1 MIYTNIQADK
11 TVDGLKEI
19 QKELRGIIGDAPIT
33 EEELAFAA
41 DNFVVGLPGE
51 NETSQDVASSYLSIL
66 QYGLEDTHYN
76 DLVPEVQA
84 ITVDAVNAAARN
96 LINPD
101 AMTWVIV
108 GDLAQIEAPI
118 REMGLGEVT
127 VLDVEGKVLR

>member
-1 MIYTNIQADK
+1 M
-11 TVDGLKEI
+11 
-19 QKELRGIIGDAPIT
+19 
-33 EEELAFAA
+33 
-41 DNFVVGLPGE
+41 VGLPGE